1 MSAFIILIAISL
13 LVAIGFLVSFL
24 VSIKRGQFD
33 DPVTPPIRMLFD
45 DIKIKEAET
54 ASNPENK

>member
-1 MSAFIILIAISL
+1 MSAFIILITISL

-24 VSIKRGQFD
+24 VSIKGGQFD

-45 DIKIKEAET
+45 DIKFEET
-54 ASNPENK
+54 ETPSNPENK